1 MTSYHAL
8 DLTVLL
14 GRRYR
19 GVWTGL
25 GQRMTTE
32 PVARLTWT
40 SSAALKLTVDRPEP
54 NPVECWQRYV
64 VLV

>member
-8 DLTVLL
+8 DLTVF
-14 GRRYR
+14 GRRY

-32 PVARLTWT
+32 P
-40 SSAALKLTVDRPEP
+40 
-54 NPVECWQRYV
+54 
-64 VLV
+64 